1 MRIPAKRVVLA
12 GLCALLLMAAG
23 CKSYWMDATVVNR
36 SGEVVKE
43 LEVSYPSA
51 SFGANTLAPGA
62 EYKYHFQVRNS
73 GPMAVDYVNADG
85 KHVRVEGTTLDES
98 MQGTVEIDLLPAG
111 KVEFHPA
118 IH

>member
-1 MRIPAKRVVLA
+1 MREAGKRVVLA
-12 GLCALLLMAAG
+12 GVCALLLMVAG

-36 SGEVVKE
+36 SGETFKE

-51 SFGANTLAPGA
+51 SFGVDSLAPGG

-73 GPMAVDYVNADG
+73 GPMAVDYVGSDG
-85 KHVRVEGTTLDES
+85 KHVHVEGTTLNES

-118 IH
+118 LH